1 MREGLLKPGLST
13 GPYLTRWSNSYTGD
27 EVAKAVISA
36 NMEDS
41 SEGWVRIRLGSLDQR
56 IGLVTQ
62 PRRFGGRQW
71 YFECPVTHRHCRVV
85 WMPPGARRFGS
96 RQIWGR
102 DVVAYASQ
110 FGTPADRAELGK
122 AKIKSRLMGDSDP
135 DKWDLPP
142 KPKWM
147 RWRTYKK
154 HIEKFDYYE
163 EVLDGVLVN
172 AAMRLSA
179 RGS

>member
-1 MREGLLKPGLST
+1 
-13 GPYLTRWSNSYTGD
+13 
-27 EVAKAVISA
+27 
-36 NMEDS
+36 
-41 SEGWVRIRLGSLDQR
+41 
-56 IGLVTQ
+56 
-62 PRRFGGRQW
+62 
-71 YFECPVTHRHCRVV
+71 
-85 WMPPGARRFGS
+85 
-96 RQIWGR
+96 
-102 DVVAYASQ
+102 
-110 FGTPADRAELGK
+110 
-122 AKIKSRLMGDSDP
+122 MGDSDP